1 MSSFLYTTAIDK
13 IRNMSARKKV
23 IQGGSSAGKT
33 FGIIPIL
40 IDRAIKNPLYEIT
53 IIGQSVPHLK
63 SGAMKDFLK
72 IMKMTN
78 RYISNNWNIS
88 DRVYTF
94 TNGSTISF
102 VNADGDKAI
111 GPRRNCLYIN
121 EANLID
127 YNTYNQLSIRTSDDI
142 FIDYNP
148 VNKFWVH
155 NEVLTEDDSELLILT
170 YKDNEALSNTIINEL
185 LSKRKK
191 AEKSEYWKNWC
202 KVYIDGEIGQLEGV
216 IYNYNE
222 IDYIPENAELLGI
235 GLDFGYTNDPAAAV
249 AVYKYNNEILLDE
262 IFYLKGLSN
271 RNIANLFK
279 TNGYENDYI
288 YADSAEPK
296 SIDEIKSYGINIYPT
311 KKGSDSILYGISLLQ
326 DYDIFVTKR
335 SVNLKNELDTY
346 NWKKDKEGNSMNI
359 PIEYNNHACDAI
371 RYVALVTLRNIDNSP
386 MLFF

>member
-216 IYNYNE
+216 IYDYNE

>member
-155 NEVLTEDDSELLILT
+155 NEVLIEDDSELLILT

-326 DYDIFVTKR
+326 DYDLFVTKR

>member
-13 IRNMSARKKV
+13 IRNMTARKKV

-127 YNTYNQLSIRTSDDI
+127 YNTYNQLAIRTSDDI
-142 FIDYNP
+142 YIDYNP

-155 NEVLTEDDSELLILT
+155 NEVLIEDDSELLILT
-170 YKDNEALSNTIINEL
+170 YKDNEALSDTIINEL

-222 IDYIPENAELLGI
+222 IDYIPEDAEL
-235 GLDFGYTNDPAAAV
+235 
-249 AVYKYNNEILLDE
+249 
-262 IFYLKGLSN
+262 S
-271 RNIANLFK
+271 
-279 TNGYENDYI
+279 
-288 YADSAEPK
+288 
-296 SIDEIKSYGINIYPT
+296 
-311 KKGSDSILYGISLLQ
+311 
-326 DYDIFVTKR
+326 
-335 SVNLKNELDTY
+335 
-346 NWKKDKEGNSMNI
+346 
-359 PIEYNNHACDAI
+359 
-371 RYVALVTLRNIDNSP
+371 
-386 MLFF
+386 

>member
-13 IRNMSARKKV
+13 IRNMTARKKV

-72 IMKMTN
+72 IMKMTK
-78 RYISNNWNIS
+78 RYIPSNWNIS

-127 YNTYNQLSIRTSDDI
+127 YNTYNQLAIRTSDDI

-170 YKDNEALSNTIINEL
+170 YKDNEALSDTIVKEL

-222 IDYIPENAELLGI
+222 IDYIPEDAELLGI

-271 RNIANLFK
+271 RNIANLFI

-296 SIDEIKSYGINIYPT
+296 SIDEIKSYGLNIYPT

-326 DYDIFVTKR
+326 DYDLFVTKR

-359 PIEYNNHACDAI
+359 PVEYNNHACDAI

>member
-1 MSSFLYTTAIDK
+1 MSNFIYTTAIDK
-13 IRNMSARKKV
+13 IRKMSARKKV

-40 IDRAIKNPLYEIT
+40 IDRAINTPLYEIT

-102 VNADGDKAI
+102 VNADGDKAV

-127 YNTYNQLSIRTSDDI
+127 YNTYNQLAIRTSDDI
-142 FIDYNP
+142 YIDYNP
-148 VNKFWVH
+148 VNRFWVH
-155 NEVLTEDDSELLILT
+155 NEVLTEEDSELLILT
-170 YKDNEALSNTIINEL
+170 YKDNEGLSKTIIDEL

-191 AEKSEYWKNWC
+191 AETSDYWKNWC
-202 KVYIDGEIGQLEGV
+202 RVYIDGEVGQLEGV
-216 IYNYNE
+216 IYAFNE
-222 IDYIPENAELLGI
+222 IDFIPEDAELLGI

-249 AVYKYNNEILLDE
+249 AVYKYNNNILLDE
-262 IFYLKGLSN
+262 LFYLKGQSN
-271 RNIANLFK
+271 RNLAKLIEDSGLD
-279 TNGYENDYI
+279 GYI

-296 SIDEIKSYGINIYPT
+296 SIDEIRSYGVSIQPT

-326 DYDIFVTKR
+326 EYDLFITKR
-335 SVNLKNELDTY
+335 SINLKNEMNTY
-346 NWKKDKEGNSMNI
+346 SWKKDKDGNSLNI
-359 PIEYNNHACDAI
+359 PIDFNNHACDAV
-371 RYVALVTLRNIDNSP
+371 RYVALVKLRNAGNSP
-386 MLFF
+386 LISF